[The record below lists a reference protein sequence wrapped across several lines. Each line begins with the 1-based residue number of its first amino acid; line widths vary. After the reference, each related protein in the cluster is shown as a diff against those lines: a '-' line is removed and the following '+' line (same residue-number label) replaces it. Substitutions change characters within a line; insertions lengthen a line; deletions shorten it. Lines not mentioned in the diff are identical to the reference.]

1 MTESDPAAGRFA
13 VIQILRVT
21 GVAMVVVGLLIVA
34 GRTALLAGVP
44 DALGY
49 ALIAVGLA
57 DFFVV
62 PTLLARRWR
71 TPPE

>member
-1 MTESDPAAGRFA
+1 MTQPDPAAGRFA
-13 VIQILRVT
+13 VIQVLRLS
-21 GVAMVVVGLLIVA
+21 GVAMVLVGLLIVA
-34 GRTALLAGVP
+34 GRSDMLAGIP
-44 DALGY
+44 DAVGY

-57 DFFVV
+57 DFFIV

>member
-1 MTESDPAAGRFA
+1 MTEPDPAAGRFA
-13 VIQILRVT
+13 VIQLLRLS
-21 GVAMVVVGLLIVA
+21 GVAMVLVGLLIAA
-34 GRTALLAGVP
+34 GRTELLAGVP
-44 DALGY
+44 DAVGY
-49 ALIAVGLA
+49 ALIAGGLA

>member
-1 MTESDPAAGRFA
+1 M
-13 VIQILRVT
+13 IQLLRLS
-21 GVAMVVVGLLIVA
+21 GVAMVLIGLLIAA
-34 GRTALLAGVP
+34 GRTEMLAGIP
-44 DALGY
+44 DAIGY
-49 ALIAVGLA
+49 VLIAVGLV